1 MTLDKKSA
9 IEKMRKETGA
19 RMIDCQKAL
28 HSANG
33 NIEEAKEWLRKKG
46 IASGAKKADRVAA
59 DGGVAVYAK
68 DNRGIILEINSET
81 DFVAKSSDFIQF
93 IHTIL
98 DLSWSKKATSVEA
111 LHNIPH
117 NEMSIEEMRLALAGK
132 TGENIIIKR
141 LVEQSVQPGVV
152 SSYVHNALSPSIGK
166 IGVLVALQSDADPKE
181 LDMLGKKIAMHVA
194 ASSPK
199 YVRIQDV
206 CQDEINKEKE
216 ILGAQ
221 IDEQKKGVSD
231 EIRNKMLDGRM
242 RKFFEENTLEE
253 QTFAL
258 DSGYKVKDFIA
269 QEAKRLGHTIAIG
282 GFSKIVL
289 GV

>member
-1 MTLDKKSA
+1 MILDKKSA
-9 IEKMRKETGA
+9 IETMRKETGA
-19 RMIDCQKAL
+19 PIIDCHKAFY
-28 HSANG
+28 SANG
-33 NIEEAKEWLRKKG
+33 DIAKAKEWLRKKG

-81 DFVAKSSDFIQF
+81 DFVARSKDFIQF
-93 IHTIL
+93 IRTIL
-98 DLSWSKKATSVEA
+98 DLAWSKKATSVEA

-117 NEMSIEEMRLALAGK
+117 NEMSIEEMRLDLAGK

-152 SSYVHNALSPSIGK
+152 SSYVHNALFPSIGK
-166 IGVLVALQSDADPKE
+166 IGVLVALQSDADPKK

-216 ILGAQ
+216 VLGAQ

-231 EIRNKMLDGRM
+231 AIRNKMLDGRM
-242 RKFFEENTLEE
+242 RKFVEENTLEE